1 MTPVELIGW
10 AAAVVGTL
18 LGVPQVYRLARTRT
32 VAGLSMP
39 AWQAILALHIAWIYH
54 GFMQA

>member
-32 VAGLSMP
+32 VAAAASNDGNQP
-39 AWQAILALHIAWIYH
+39 APQAATSA
-54 GFMQA
+54 APAAPA